1 MLLKQKFVSAL
12 TLAFAVLGL
21 TIFVSAQDKSSTT
34 DDSARPEKHERRGFG
49 RKGEGRGE
57 HGKGMRGGPG
67 RHMMRGLHGLDL
79 TDAQKEQVRGIMES
93 KRAGFEQTREQLRPL
108 HEAKR
113 NGTITAEQ
121 QTQLDT
127 LRTQMRQDGEAT
139 HQQILGILTPEQRT
153 KLEERKAEMQK
164 RREEFKERRRE
175 RGPRPGAPADKPVE
189 N

>member
-1 MLLKQKFVSAL
+1 MSLKQKFVSAL

-21 TIFVSAQDKSSTT
+21 SIFASAQDKPATT
-34 DDSARPEKHERRGFG
+34 DDAAKAEKHERRGGFG
-49 RKGEGRGE
+49 REGKGRGM

-121 QTQLDT
+121 QTQLDN

-153 KLEERKAEMQK
+153 KLEARKAEMEK

-175 RGPRPGAPADKPVE
+175 RGTRPAEKPVE